1 LRPEA
6 IWLPPDKEIKMEKNA
21 RSAERKVRVIL
32 GAALLLLGL
41 WSPLS
46 TDLRIVLCGMASIA
60 LFIAFVEI

>member
-1 LRPEA
+1 
-6 IWLPPDKEIKMEKNA
+6 MEKNA